1 MQKNCKQITQ
11 MESFKRYFWSILI
24 SAIVI
29 IISIIP
35 IPEVP
40 QLEGVPLM
48 DKWVHFLMYGA
59 VACCVWYDYYRNRKD
74 KKITK
79 NSVFWTLA
87 YPILLGGLLELWQN
101 YLTTC
106 RSGEWLD
113 LFADSIGTFLAFP
126 IGFFILRHF
135 AKKVNFPQ

>member
-1 MQKNCKQITQ
+1 MK
-11 MESFKRYFWSILI
+11 SFKRYFWSILI

-113 LFADSIGTFLAFP
+113 LFADSIGTFC
-126 IGFFILRHF
+126 FFY
-135 AKKVNFPQ
+135 

>member
-1 MQKNCKQITQ
+1 MKAFKN
-11 MESFKRYFWSILI
+11 YFWTILI
-24 SAIVI
+24 SFIVI
-29 IISIIP
+29 TLSIIP

-40 QLEGVPLM
+40 HLADIPLF
-48 DKWVHFLMYGA
+48 DKWAHFLMYGA

-74 KKITK
+74 RKITMRT
-79 NSVFWTLA
+79 VLCTVA
-87 YPILLGGLLELWQN
+87 YPILLGGVLELWQN

-126 IGFFILRHF
+126 IGAFVIRYF
-135 AKKVNFPQ
+135 ARKVNFPKA

>member
-113 LFADSIGTFLAFP
+113 LFADSIGTFFAFP
-126 IGFFILRHF
+126 IGFFAIRHF

>member
-29 IISIIP
+29 FISIIP

-113 LFADSIGTFLAFP
+113 LFADSIGTFLAVP
-126 IGFFILRHF
+126 IGFFAIRHL

>member
-113 LFADSIGTFLAFP
+113 FFADSIGTFLAFP
-126 IGFFILRHF
+126 IGFFAIRHF

>member
-126 IGFFILRHF
+126 IGFFAIRHF
-135 AKKVNFPQ
+135 AKKVNFPK

>member
-87 YPILLGGLLELWQN
+87 YPIMLGGLLELWQN

-113 LFADSIGTFLAFP
+113 LFADSIGTFR
-126 IGFFILRHF
+126 FFY
-135 AKKVNFPQ
+135 

>member
-126 IGFFILRHF
+126 RRRSKTKGC
-135 AKKVNFPQ
+135 

>member
-59 VACCVWYDYYRNRKD
+59 VACCVWSDYYRNRKD

-113 LFADSIGTFLAFP
+113 LFADSIGTFF
-126 IGFFILRHF
+126 GFSDRFFRYPTLC
-135 AKKVNFPQ
+135 

>member
-113 LFADSIGTFLAFP
+113 LFADSIGTFR
-126 IGFFILRHF
+126 FFTEKTMPVKLLKMNRLVF
-135 AKKVNFPQ
+135 L

>member
-126 IGFFILRHF
+126 IGFFTIRHF

>member
-113 LFADSIGTFLAFP
+113 LFADSIGTFR
-126 IGFFILRHF
+126 FFY
-135 AKKVNFPQ
+135 